1 MFHPVSASELEVL
14 VNAFGGLSRAVNVNV
29 DANDEINVES
39 GVRTTP
45 TLVFF
50 RSGEWVPANLK
61 AKWAHAQRFFPT
73 NRMSLQPNDKGC
85 TSSKT
90 ELLSGRVRNCCRGGR
105 GDDGTAN
112 RRWDQWSG

>member
-1 MFHPVSASELEVL
+1 VFRPVAASELEIL
-14 VNAFGGLSRAVNVNV
+14 VNAFGDLSRAVNVNA

-50 RSGEWVPANLK
+50 RSGEWVPTNLK

-73 NRMSLQPNDKGC
+73 NRMRLQPNVKLTFR
-85 TSSKT
+85 TS
-90 ELLSGRVRNCCRGGR
+90 GVRYAPPLQMAFGE
-105 GDDGTAN
+105 A
-112 RRWDQWSG
+112 